1 MSLAAASEHEV
12 CGLLLGEAGHV
23 REIHPANNV
32 ARDPLRHF
40 ELDPVTLLAA
50 HKAARAGG
58 PAILGHYHSHP
69 GGMPVPSATD
79 AANAQPDGS
88 LWLIIG
94 RGEAGLWISGAGEG
108 GTVAFTSAKLD
119 IM

>member
-1 MSLAAASEHEV
+1 MY
-12 CGLLLGEAGHV
+12 
-23 REIHPANNV
+23 
-32 ARDPLRHF
+32 
-40 ELDPVTLLAA
+40 
-50 HKAARAGG
+50 
-58 PAILGHYHSHP
+58 YHSLGSIPPKRHTQFP
-69 GGMPVPSATD
+69 
-79 AANAQPDGS
+79 QPDGS